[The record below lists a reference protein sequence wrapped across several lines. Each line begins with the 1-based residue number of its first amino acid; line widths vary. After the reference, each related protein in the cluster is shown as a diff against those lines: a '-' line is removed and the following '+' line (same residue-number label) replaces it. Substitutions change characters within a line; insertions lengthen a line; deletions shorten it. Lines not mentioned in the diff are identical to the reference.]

1 MTGRK
6 EGVNREPPH
15 GSKVETSRFL
25 SFEPAEWERGRYG
38 EILKMVRRGACNE
51 EIMDTYPGVDDTLCE
66 VYRKI
71 VSGTTAN
78 FSSQNM
84 DARIGGNVAGKVAMR
99 RQTMLAMYAGGM
111 SVKEIVIETGM
122 CERTVREALFGD
134 ARGGSD

>member
-6 EGVNREPPH
+6 EGVYREPPH
-15 GSKVETSRFL
+15 GARVETSRFL
-25 SFEPAEWERGRYG
+25 SYDPAEWEKGRYG
-38 EILKMVRRGACNE
+38 EILQMIRRGACNE

-78 FSSQNM
+78 FSAQNM
-84 DARIGGNVAGKVAMR
+84 DLRINGSVAGKVAAMR
-99 RQTMLAMYAGGM
+99 RMMLAMYVGGM
-111 SVKEIVIETGM
+111 SVREIVIETGM

-134 ARGGSD
+134 AR

>member
-1 MTGRK
+1 MY
-6 EGVNREPPH
+6 REPPH
-15 GSKVETSRFL
+15 GARVETSRFL

-71 VSGTTAN
+71 ASGTTAN
-78 FSSQNM
+78 FSQHDM
-84 DARIGGNVAGKVAMR
+84 DNRLSGSAAGKVAIR
-99 RQTMLAMYAGGM
+99 RRMMLAMYAGGM
-111 SVKEIVIETGM
+111 SVKEIVIETGL

-134 ARGGSD
+134 ARGGRD